1 MTASGVFNRPGH
13 LQKCEAFSVTRTI
26 PEQTVT
32 LESAPRAQSAAA
44 ISALQGLDSFKVLTE
59 CPLIVMLLFQLYPKY
74 IQENIPL
81 LTPLMMGG
89 LALHAPILA
98 HKLQRNRYKEFIACQ
113 VKTLSFLTYLLRG
126 FSELMKPYE
135 EAISK
140 AVITLMIACPGD
152 AISTRKELLVA
163 TRHILATE
171 FRRGFYQHIDT
182 LLDENVLIGV
192 GHPSRD
198 TLRPLAF
205 STLADLVHH
214 VRAELSISQLSCVVL
229 LFSRNLHD
237 PALPLN
243 VQTTSV
249 RLLLNLVDF
258 IFHSGGSEKA
268 NGKRL
273 LVHIMKTM
281 VAKFDT
287 LRFHMIQINYSVQRP
302 GCNMMCRQ
310 LNFSKCNSTTG
321 RTESSPITTTS
332 DSTPTDGMADVRPL
346 IQTLIRGLKTVIWCI
361 SHYSRSSKP
370 KPNNLSEQGS
380 GKGWGGRLA
389 NQIHMRT
396 SANNDFSYSLS
407 HDEAETI
414 SLFFYWGLICC
425 RVIAS
430 GNKVQKKELKEI
442 LDNFA
447 SAFTVLEHSNI
458 LPTVGQHVP
467 MLFDAMLESPSLLAI
482 TQTLLANSNVSATFA
497 DILIRYLMGKLGEL
511 SGFELFND
519 HSVLMSQS
527 HGGLSQPTPV
537 YKATSKDIVNN
548 AAKVSPP
555 VRASTV
561 LRLFR
566 IILGS
571 VALFPQNEIILRD
584 RLRVLACACLQHAVV
599 VDEPMAYYLLLR
611 SIFRSVSSCLA
622 PEVFELKSNQAQ
634 LGETSAFVLT
644 TLIRQRSHVER
655 SSLICSILTEL
666 CMTVPIAL
674 AKLVPFLPR
683 LLPLVANAV
692 QIQSGDLPSLG
703 LRTFEYYLDHLG
715 PEHLISLMRG
725 QPQLHALTMLGV
737 CSHLRPAPY
746 ALGTIA
752 LRILGKLGGLN
763 RRFLEPSSGLL
774 PSLAPAGSA
783 HRGQTRCNEKNKSL
797 SMGVL
802 LRWRGFSCEWSGTS
816 SLTELPPSNGNEK
829 NVPFVLGVEPYVI
842 HVCELLYSLIR
853 CGLEKKTGPT
863 TAVVGNLALVHRYQ
877 ILCFRLLSC
886 ILCSSFELPVWP
898 QHSDTSHRGLSSPA
912 KEPTYNKE
920 FGSSDLP
927 ANPGSNTQLG
937 RLIYLILCA
946 AAHPKL
952 ELEGTPLLQSLS
964 FIFALLLHSSYDC
977 GREATET
984 AIVRSAGDSTHCEA
998 AEKKKTIPSNGR
1010 RKRKYLLPVEKQSMC
1025 TFTSALLE
1033 AATDRCFRVA
1043 NAALGALKYHMGCV
1057 YFLEL
1062 RTPRAVSKPS
1072 SQLIT
1077 DLISRIC
1084 LSLREWD
1091 LPSRRNVSQILY
1103 QLLTTFGHAW
1113 ARPNKHILA
1122 GSLLSSLALDDFGI
1136 TLLSQGGIAQ
1146 ALHVLLQTACAAT
1159 NEIHLLVHVLAREIT
1174 CFDPAVRLGAQ
1185 SGLFEL
1191 NRLAGLPL
1199 MSSNFM
1205 KPIAPKLTHIL
1216 MTCHLNPEI
1225 RTHSAV
1231 GALDALN
1238 YIMSLEPCPILPSIE
1253 LQDCLLQCIQTH
1265 CCTLDC
1271 TSKYADEN
1279 HGHFG
1284 WTSHS
1289 ARFCSAFSSCL
1300 LYHNTSSSLT
1310 HPDRLQAAALR
1321 AIHSMVRAAKRIA
1334 SGAVKDSSRS
1344 QDVGNDYNKF
1354 MHEYIPPNRQRKIIE
1369 VALNS
1374 MTNTSVNMIVHASVS
1389 LLQETLALGKSAHAE
1404 TCDRHMN
1411 AFIVQVPLSL
1421 TRISL
1426 WYLNK
1431 LNKLLSL
1438 PAAHKMSRGVLTS
1451 SLLSLLEDFCRP
1463 EKMFAIRSWAS
1474 THPLELAAKCIM
1486 LITRISCH
1494 QPQEVGILPM
1504 LTSVVVV
1511 VLRLE
1516 ALIPTY
1522 FRAYLQ
1528 LDVTGN
1534 VRHFLSWRAAYFSSL
1549 AGVVRLGFSPFRAP
1563 LAQLL
1568 SSHASTA
1575 TQYFLSFHTL
1585 TDPDCVS
1592 LLRGLLHIREAGD
1605 LKARI
1610 LSSEGMKCLLNAAFK
1625 NHMARI
1631 ADGCFARKH
1640 FRRYSQDQQG
1650 FRSCT
1655 TKSRFCQS
1663 HNSDALSFAG
1673 LSTLLQDSS
1682 WADLAR
1688 TKDVSSSTITNK
1700 AQFHGLL
1707 VITTLYQLDPC
1718 IFTRHS
1724 ILGKILVSIWRTR
1737 PPWMSE
1743 KSYEKICAS
1752 EGRSLKGHK
1761 QVLNAEILR
1770 NHKETFLI
1778 IQGLIGYCRSH
1789 SAEIH
1794 VLFDML
1800 SVFILPSPIDFTFL
1814 KDFYSREVALTW
1826 RPNHKRSIMLYF
1838 LRVLA
1843 DQGTMIELKVMA
1855 LRLIVTPMLVSTF
1868 EGRNL
1873 ASKKTDILLEK
1884 TSIVDSGTITLF
1896 MRCAL
1901 DNTNCKTQR
1910 YSEALR
1916 VELLKLTTVLIE
1928 HLGPE
1933 LVEHRKDLIKFA
1945 WNHLK
1950 SDDSLSKQWAYVNV
1964 CRFVAT
1970 YETPPKIILQVIT
1983 LHLLHLPTSA
1993 PVGLRSFAANI
2004 ST

>member
-1 MTASGVFNRPGH
+1 
-13 LQKCEAFSVTRTI
+13 
-26 PEQTVT
+26 
-32 LESAPRAQSAAA
+32 
-44 ISALQGLDSFKVLTE
+44 
-59 CPLIVMLLFQLYPKY
+59 
-74 IQENIPL
+74 
-81 LTPLMMGG
+81 
-89 LALHAPILA
+89 
-98 HKLQRNRYKEFIACQ
+98 
-113 VKTLSFLTYLLRG
+113 
-126 FSELMKPYE
+126 
-135 EAISK
+135 
-140 AVITLMIACPGD
+140 
-152 AISTRKELLVA
+152 
-163 TRHILATE
+163 
-171 FRRGFYQHIDT
+171 
-182 LLDENVLIGV
+182 
-192 GHPSRD
+192 
-198 TLRPLAF
+198 
-205 STLADLVHH
+205 
-214 VRAELSISQLSCVVL
+214 
-229 LFSRNLHD
+229 
-237 PALPLN
+237 
-243 VQTTSV
+243 
-249 RLLLNLVDF
+249 
-258 IFHSGGSEKA
+258 
-268 NGKRL
+268 
-273 LVHIMKTM
+273 
-281 VAKFDT
+281 
-287 LRFHMIQINYSVQRP
+287 
-302 GCNMMCRQ
+302 
-310 LNFSKCNSTTG
+310 
-321 RTESSPITTTS
+321 
-332 DSTPTDGMADVRPL
+332 
-346 IQTLIRGLKTVIWCI
+346 
-361 SHYSRSSKP
+361 
-370 KPNNLSEQGS
+370 
-380 GKGWGGRLA
+380 
-389 NQIHMRT
+389 
-396 SANNDFSYSLS
+396 
-407 HDEAETI
+407 
-414 SLFFYWGLICC
+414 
-425 RVIAS
+425 
-430 GNKVQKKELKEI
+430 
-442 LDNFA
+442 
-447 SAFTVLEHSNI
+447 
-458 LPTVGQHVP
+458 
-467 MLFDAMLESPSLLAI
+467 
-482 TQTLLANSNVSATFA
+482 
-497 DILIRYLMGKLGEL
+497 
-511 SGFELFND
+511 
-519 HSVLMSQS
+519 
-527 HGGLSQPTPV
+527 
-537 YKATSKDIVNN
+537 
-548 AAKVSPP
+548 
-555 VRASTV
+555 
-561 LRLFR
+561 
-566 IILGS
+566 
-571 VALFPQNEIILRD
+571 
-584 RLRVLACACLQHAVV
+584 
-599 VDEPMAYYLLLR
+599 
-611 SIFRSVSSCLA
+611 
-622 PEVFELKSNQAQ
+622 
-634 LGETSAFVLT
+634 
-644 TLIRQRSHVER
+644 
-655 SSLICSILTEL
+655 
-666 CMTVPIAL
+666 
-674 AKLVPFLPR
+674 
-683 LLPLVANAV
+683 
-692 QIQSGDLPSLG
+692 
-703 LRTFEYYLDHLG
+703 
-715 PEHLISLMRG
+715 
-725 QPQLHALTMLGV
+725 
-737 CSHLRPAPY
+737 
-746 ALGTIA
+746 
-752 LRILGKLGGLN
+752 
-763 RRFLEPSSGLL
+763 
-774 PSLAPAGSA
+774 
-783 HRGQTRCNEKNKSL
+783 
-797 SMGVL
+797 
-802 LRWRGFSCEWSGTS
+802 
-816 SLTELPPSNGNEK
+816 
-829 NVPFVLGVEPYVI
+829 
-842 HVCELLYSLIR
+842 
-853 CGLEKKTGPT
+853 
-863 TAVVGNLALVHRYQ
+863 
-877 ILCFRLLSC
+877 
-886 ILCSSFELPVWP
+886 
-898 QHSDTSHRGLSSPA
+898 
-912 KEPTYNKE
+912 
-920 FGSSDLP
+920 
-927 ANPGSNTQLG
+927 
-937 RLIYLILCA
+937 
-946 AAHPKL
+946 
-952 ELEGTPLLQSLS
+952 
-964 FIFALLLHSSYDC
+964 
-977 GREATET
+977 
-984 AIVRSAGDSTHCEA
+984 
-998 AEKKKTIPSNGR
+998 
-1010 RKRKYLLPVEKQSMC
+1010 
-1025 TFTSALLE
+1025 
-1033 AATDRCFRVA
+1033 
-1043 NAALGALKYHMGCV
+1043 
-1057 YFLEL
+1057 
-1062 RTPRAVSKPS
+1062 
-1072 SQLIT
+1072 
-1077 DLISRIC
+1077 
-1084 LSLREWD
+1084 
-1091 LPSRRNVSQILY
+1091 
-1103 QLLTTFGHAW
+1103 
-1113 ARPNKHILA
+1113 
-1122 GSLLSSLALDDFGI
+1122 
-1136 TLLSQGGIAQ
+1136 
-1146 ALHVLLQTACAAT
+1146 
-1159 NEIHLLVHVLAREIT
+1159 
-1174 CFDPAVRLGAQ
+1174 
-1185 SGLFEL
+1185 
-1191 NRLAGLPL
+1191 
-1199 MSSNFM
+1199 
-1205 KPIAPKLTHIL
+1205 
-1216 MTCHLNPEI
+1216 
-1225 RTHSAV
+1225 
-1231 GALDALN
+1231 
-1238 YIMSLEPCPILPSIE
+1238 
-1253 LQDCLLQCIQTH
+1253 
-1265 CCTLDC
+1265 
-1271 TSKYADEN
+1271 
-1279 HGHFG
+1279 
-1284 WTSHS
+1284 
-1289 ARFCSAFSSCL
+1289 
-1300 LYHNTSSSLT
+1300 
-1310 HPDRLQAAALR
+1310 
-1321 AIHSMVRAAKRIA
+1321 MVRAAKRIA

-1354 MHEYIPPNRQRKIIE
+1354 MHENIPPNRQRKIIE
-1369 VALNS
+1369 VALIS

-1389 LLQETLALGKSAHAE
+1389 LLQETLALGKSHAE

-1411 AFIVQVPLSL
+1411 TFIVQVPLSL

-1585 TDPDCVS
+1585 TDPHCVS

-1610 LSSEGMKCLLNAAFK
+1610 LSSEGMKYLLNAAFK

-1789 SAEIH
+1789 SAKIH

-1843 DQGTMIELKVMA
+1843 DQGTMMELKVMA

>member
-1 MTASGVFNRPGH
+1 VTTSDIFNRPSH
-13 LQKCEAFSVTRTI
+13 FQNYETFSASRTI
-26 PEQTVT
+26 PEQTAT
-32 LESAPRAQSAAA
+32 LESAPRPQSAA

-98 HKLQRNRYKEFIACQ
+98 HKFQRNRYKEFIACQ

-135 EAISK
+135 EAISR
-140 AVITLMIACPGD
+140 AVITLMNACPGD
-152 AISTRKELLVA
+152 AVSTRKELLVA

-214 VRAELSISQLSCVVL
+214 VRAELSIFQLSRVVL

-268 NGKRL
+268 HGKRL
-273 LVHIMKTM
+273 LVHIMKSM

-287 LRFHMIQINYSVQRP
+287 LRFHMMKINNSVQRG
-302 GCNMMCRQ
+302 GCDVICRQ
-310 LNFSKCNSTTG
+310 HNFSKCNSTTG
-321 RTESSPITTTS
+321 RTKRSSITTTS
-332 DSTPTDGMADVRPL
+332 DSTPADAMADVRPL

-361 SHYSRSSKP
+361 SHYSQNSRS
-370 KPNNLSEQGS
+370 KPNNLSEQEHGDKMWRLR
-380 GKGWGGRLA
+380 KGGGA
-389 NQIHMRT
+389 CVSNEVSMRT
-396 SANNDFSYSLS
+396 SANNNFSCSLS

-414 SLFFYWGLICC
+414 GLFFYWGLICC

-447 SAFTVLEHSNI
+447 SAFTVLDHSII
-458 LPTVGQHVP
+458 LSTVGQHVP

-482 TQTLLANSNVSATFA
+482 SQTLLANSNVSATFA
-497 DILIRYLMGKLGEL
+497 DILIRYLMGKLSEL
-511 SGFELFND
+511 SSFELSSD
-519 HSVLMSQS
+519 HSILMSQS
-527 HGGLSQPTPV
+527 RNSLSQPTPV
-537 YKATSKDIVNN
+537 YKATSKDIVNS
-548 AAKVSPP
+548 AARVSPP
-555 VRASTV
+555 VRASTL

-622 PEVFELKSNQAQ
+622 PGVFEVKSGRAQ
-634 LGETSAFVLT
+634 LGDMSAFVLT
-644 TLIRQRSHVER
+644 SLIQQRSHVER

-666 CMTVPIAL
+666 CMTVPMAL

-683 LLPLVANAV
+683 LLPLVASAV
-692 QIQSGDLPSLG
+692 QIKSGDLPSLG

-715 PEHLISLMRG
+715 PVHLISLMRG
-725 QPQLHALTMLGV
+725 QPQLHALMMIGV

-763 RRFLEPSSGLL
+763 RRFLELSGGLL
-774 PSLAPAGSA
+774 PSLGPAGGA
-783 HRGQTRCNEKNKSL
+783 HCGQTRCNEKNSL

-802 LRWRGFSCEWSGTS
+802 LRWRGLPCEWLGTPS
-816 SLTELPPSNGNEK
+816 VSELPPCNVNVK
-829 NVPFVLGVEPYVI
+829 NVPFLLSVDPYVI
-842 HVCELLYSLIR
+842 HVCELLYSLVR
-853 CGLEKKTGPT
+853 CGLEKKTGPS

-886 ILCSSFELPVWP
+886 ILCSLFELPVWP
-898 QHSDTSHRGLSSPA
+898 QHSDTSHRGLTSSA
-912 KEPTYNKE
+912 KEPTNNKK
-920 FGSSDLP
+920 FCTGDPP
-927 ANPGSNTQLG
+927 ANPGSNTQLC
-937 RLIYLILCA
+937 RLLYLILCA
-946 AAHPKL
+946 TAHPKL
-952 ELEGTPLLQSLS
+952 EPEGTPLLQSLS

-977 GREATET
+977 GSEVKGT
-984 AIVRSAGDSTHCEA
+984 ALVRGEGDTTQCKA
-998 AEKKKTIPSNGR
+998 AEEKNTIPTNGR
-1010 RKRKYLLPVEKQSMC
+1010 RKRKYLLPAEKQSMC
-1025 TFTSALLE
+1025 AFTSTLLE
-1033 AATDRCFRVA
+1033 AVSDRCFRVA

-1062 RTPRAVSKPS
+1062 QTPGAITKPR

-1136 TLLSQGGIAQ
+1136 TLLSQGGVAQ
-1146 ALHVLLQTACAAT
+1146 ALHALLQTACAAT
-1159 NEIHLLVHVLAREIT
+1159 NEIHLLVHILAREISSL
-1174 CFDPAVRLGAQ
+1174 DPAVRLGAQ

-1216 MTCHLNPEI
+1216 MTCHLNPEV
-1225 RTHSAV
+1225 RSESAV
-1231 GALDALN
+1231 GALDALS

-1253 LQDCLLQCIQTH
+1253 LQDCLLQCIQTR
-1265 CCTLDC
+1265 CCTLDR
-1271 TSKYADEN
+1271 TSKYDDEN

-1289 ARFCSAFSSCL
+1289 VRFSSAFSSCL

-1310 HPDRLQAAALR
+1310 HPDRLQGAALR
-1321 AIHSMVRAAKRIA
+1321 ATHSMVRAAKRIA
-1334 SGAVKDSSRS
+1334 AGAVKESCRS
-1344 QDVGNDYNKF
+1344 QDVGNDYDKF
-1354 MHEYIPPNRQRKIIE
+1354 MHEYMPPNRQRKIIE
-1369 VALNS
+1369 VALIS
-1374 MTNTSVNMIVHASVS
+1374 MTLTSVNMIVHASVS
-1389 LLQETLALGKSAHAE
+1389 LLQETLVLGESSHAD

-1411 AFIVQVPLSL
+1411 AFMVQVPLSL
-1421 TRISL
+1421 TKISL

-1438 PAAHKMSRGVLTS
+1438 PAARKMSNGVLTS
-1451 SLLSLLEDFCRP
+1451 SLLSRLEDFCHP
-1463 EKMFAIRSWAS
+1463 EKMFTIRSWAN
-1474 THPLELAAKCIM
+1474 THPLELATKCIM

-1494 QPQEVGILPM
+1494 QPHEFNILPI
-1504 LTSVVVV
+1504 LTSVVTL

-1522 FRAYLQ
+1522 FRAYSQ
-1528 LDVTGN
+1528 LNVTGN
-1534 VRHFLSWRAAYFSSL
+1534 VRHFLSWHAAYFSSL

-1585 TDPDCVS
+1585 ADPHCVS
-1592 LLRGLLHIREAGD
+1592 LLRGLLHIKEAGD
-1605 LKARI
+1605 LRARI
-1610 LSSEGMKCLLNAAFK
+1610 LSTEGMKRLLNAAFK
-1625 NHMARI
+1625 NHIAHI
-1631 ADGCFARKH
+1631 ADTCFARKH
-1640 FRRYSQDQQG
+1640 FRRYSQDKQG
-1650 FRSCT
+1650 FRSCRT
-1655 TKSRFCQS
+1655 DSRSCQS
-1663 HNSDALSFAG
+1663 YNSDAQSFAG
-1673 LSTLLQDSS
+1673 LSTLVQDSS
-1682 WADLAR
+1682 WAHIAP
-1688 TKDVSSSTITNK
+1688 TKDVPSAIITHQ
-1700 AQFHGLL
+1700 AQFYGLQL
-1707 VITTLYQLDPC
+1707 IITLYQLDPC
-1718 IFTRHS
+1718 IFTRHR
-1724 ILGKILVSIWRTR
+1724 IIGKILVSIWRTR
-1737 PPWMSE
+1737 LHPWMNN
-1743 KSYEKICAS
+1743 KSYEKTICAR
-1752 EGRSLKGHK
+1752 EDRSLKDHT
-1761 QVLNAEILR
+1761 QVLNVEILR

-1778 IQGLIGYCRSH
+1778 IQGLIGCCRSH
-1789 SAEIH
+1789 SADIH

-1814 KDFYSREVALTW
+1814 RDFYSREVALTW
-1826 RPNHKRSIMLYF
+1826 SPNHKRSIMLYF

-1843 DQGTMIELKVMA
+1843 DQGTMMELKVMA

-1868 EGRNL
+1868 EGSNL
-1873 ASKKTDILLEK
+1873 ALKKTDLLLEK
-1884 TSIVDSGTITLF
+1884 TCIVGSGTITLF

-1901 DNTNCKTQR
+1901 DNANCKTQQ

-1928 HLGPE
+1928 HLGQE

-1983 LHLLHLPTSA
+1983 LY
-1993 PVGLRSFAANI
+1993 
-2004 ST
+2004 